1 VIRLSFIRQ
10 KRSSKLYN
18 VCLYYSPEKLSS
30 YLSSKGELGCLGVV
44 IDFYWITYMKYSST
58 THNTFMK
65 QEIMIVNMCCAV
77 LCFSSTRSS
86 RDNVD
91 EIIVDL
97 GFGVE
102 VSSCRPG
109 KSNKTKQ
116 NKNSHKFY
124 ILFLLPFFFLIRTVC
139 RPETTTT
146 TKISILTNKTKTK
159 NQIIS
164 YHIKNNYKDLN
175 MCRRI

>member
-1 VIRLSFIRQ
+1 
-10 KRSSKLYN
+10 
-18 VCLYYSPEKLSS
+18 
-30 YLSSKGELGCLGVV
+30 
-44 IDFYWITYMKYSST
+44 MKYSST

-116 NKNSHKFY
+116 KLTQILY
-124 ILFLLPFFFLIRTVC
+124 IILITFLLF
-139 RPETTTT
+139 
-146 TKISILTNKTKTK
+146 N
-159 NQIIS
+159 S
-164 YHIKNNYKDLN
+164 Y
-175 MCRRI
+175 